1 MKPQSPVLG
10 EGTSASR
17 VEDKTRM
24 CMQGLVMRGL
34 GLSDAGRQLVLPMKR
49 KSGMAQE
56 MNCGRHGIDIDCDD
70 EI

>member
-1 MKPQSPVLG
+1 
-10 EGTSASR
+10 
-17 VEDKTRM
+17 
-24 CMQGLVMRGL
+24 MQGLVMRGL

-56 MNCGRHGIDIDCDD
+56 VNCGRHGIDIDCDD